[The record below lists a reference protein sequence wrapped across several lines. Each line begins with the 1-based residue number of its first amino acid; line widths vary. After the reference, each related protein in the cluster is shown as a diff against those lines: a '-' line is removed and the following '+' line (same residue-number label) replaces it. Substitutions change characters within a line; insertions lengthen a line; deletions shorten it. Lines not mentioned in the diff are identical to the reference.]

1 MPSPNT
7 ITAFHSF
14 TASTLIRS
22 SQVNTNFALFRGHL
36 MPIDASA
43 AAFANNT
50 YDLGSASY
58 EWANA
63 YIGILRGDT
72 GLKPEVPTTTATPP
86 SHQFYEAD
94 GTNYIGIRAPTTV
107 TANFTMI
114 LPDGAPAANG
124 RYLASDTDGRTYWTT
139 SVSVIPTVTTSD
151 IDTGA
156 VTRSKLA
163 TGAVAA
169 VNLTT
174 VSAAFSCT
182 GNEDVV
188 LFTGATHTATLYGPT
203 GVAGR
208 QVKFIHRG
216 SHFVPYEVKSAFG
229 NIQGSDTA
237 TASFTMYT
245 SGESITLVSDNT
257 SWQVVDHYT
266 YTGEVDA
273 GAIGITATTTAPTKP
288 NTQVVDKFYWSRI
301 TGTHCRGRY
310 EFKNASTTGGASG
323 TGQYIWLLPSGLEFD
338 TDKITEYTANDQGS
352 SSILGTGRA
361 GNPGGNFVVGAI
373 IPYNATGFRM
383 GGYNSGGSGGYI
395 GGSNLNV
402 NQSNDLG
409 YSFEFLFPVKNWR
422 P

>member
-14 TASTLIRS
+14 AASTLIRS
-22 SQVNTNFALFRGHL
+22 SQVNSNFNLFRGHL
-36 MPIDASA
+36 MPIDASV
-43 AAFANNT
+43 AAFANNA
-50 YDLGSASY
+50 YDLGSASF

-107 TANFTMI
+107 AANFTII
-114 LPDGAPAANG
+114 LPDGAPGANG
-124 RYLASDTDGRTYWTT
+124 RYLASDTDGRTYWTA
-139 SVSVIPTVTTSD
+139 SVAAIPTITASD
-151 IDTGA
+151 ISDGA
-156 VTRSKLA
+156 ITRPKLA

-169 VNLTT
+169 VNITT

-203 GVAGR
+203 ATPGR
-208 QVKFIHRG
+208 QIKFIHRG
-216 SHFVPYEVKSAFG
+216 AHFVPFEIKCVAG
-229 NIQGSDTA
+229 NIQGADTT
-237 TASFTMYT
+237 TASFTQYT
-245 SGESITLVSDNT
+245 SGESVTLVSDATN
-257 SWQVVDHYT
+257 WQVTDRNT

-288 NTQVVDKFYWSRI
+288 SVITVDKFYWSRI
-301 TGTHCRGRY
+301 GSSIEARY
-310 EFKNASTTGGASG
+310 EYRNATTSGAAAGSG
-323 TGQYIWLLPSGLEFD
+323 AYLWILPAGIEFD
-338 TDKITEYTANDQGS
+338 TDKIYEYTAADQGTPS
-352 SSILGTGRA
+352 ALGVARA
-361 GNPGGNFVVGAI
+361 GNPGGTWVGGVV
-373 IPYNATGFRM
+373 IPYSASLFKMSGL
-383 GGYNSGGSGGYI
+383 NSGGTSQLVGSGGI
-395 GGSNLNV
+395 AINGA
-402 NQSNDLG
+402 NDIT
-409 YSFEFLFPVKNWR
+409 YSASFRFPVKNWR